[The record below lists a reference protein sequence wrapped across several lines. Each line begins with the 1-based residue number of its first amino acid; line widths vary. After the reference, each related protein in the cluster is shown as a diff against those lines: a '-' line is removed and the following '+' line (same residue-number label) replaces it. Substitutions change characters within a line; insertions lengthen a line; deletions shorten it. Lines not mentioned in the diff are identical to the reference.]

1 MDVFEIVYIIT
12 TSLAILAMAAF
23 NRMRDK
29 DFQEEQALN
38 NRRHDATSK
47 ALTNEALSLAR
58 MAERVGKLELDLKNL
73 HEKVAELERMAELVG
88 KLEADMMDLREKI
101 AELPV
106 DEMTEEVQRMSAWN
120 DGFSEIVGF
129 GKNLPKLSK
138 EVLKHE

>member
-38 NRRHDATSK
+38 NRRYDASSK
-47 ALTNEALSLAR
+47 ALTKEALNLARMNERVEKLESGLKELNAKVAELER
-58 MAERVGKLELDLKNL
+58 MAERVGKLET
-73 HEKVAELERMAELVG
+73 
-88 KLEADMMDLREKI
+88 DMMDLHEKI

-129 GKNLPKLSK
+129 GRNLPKLNK

>member
-38 NRRHDATSK
+38 NRRYDATSK
-47 ALTNEALSLAR
+47 ALTNEALRLARIAERVEKLELDLKNLREKIAELER
-58 MAERVGKLELDLKNL
+58 MAERVGKLESGLKELDA
-73 HEKVAELERMAELVG
+73 KV
-88 KLEADMMDLREKI
+88 

-129 GKNLPKLSK
+129 GKNLPKLNK

>member
-12 TSLAILAMAAF
+12 TFLAILAMAAF

-38 NRRHDATSK
+38 NRRYDATSK
-47 ALTNEALSLAR
+47 ALTNEALRLAR
-58 MAERVGKLELDLKNL
+58 MDERLGKLESGLNELWSDLKEL
-73 HEKVAELERMAELVG
+73 DAKV
-88 KLEADMMDLREKI
+88 

-129 GKNLPKLSK
+129 GKNLPKLNK

>member
-38 NRRHDATSK
+38 SRRYDASSE
-47 ALTNEALSLAR
+47 ALTNGSLNLAR
-58 MAERVGKLELDLKNL
+58 LAERVEELGSGLKELDA
-73 HEKVAELERMAELVG
+73 KV
-88 KLEADMMDLREKI
+88 

-106 DEMTEEVQRMSAWN
+106 DEMTEEVKRMSAWN

-129 GKNLPKLSK
+129 GKNVPKLNK

>member
-23 NRMRDK
+23 NQMRDK

-38 NRRHDATSK
+38 SRRYDASSE
-47 ALTNEALSLAR
+47 ALTNEALRLAR
-58 MAERVGKLELDLKNL
+58 LAERVEKLELDLKDL
-73 HEKVAELERMAELVG
+73 H
-88 KLEADMMDLREKI
+88 EKI

-129 GKNLPKLSK
+129 GKNLPKLNK

>member
-1 MDVFEIVYIIT
+1 MDVFEIYIIT

-38 NRRHDATSK
+38 NRRYDTTSK
-47 ALTNEALSLAR
+47 ALTNEAMNQTRL
-58 MAERVGKLELDLKNL
+58 AERVEKLELDLKDL
-73 HEKVAELERMAELVG
+73 DAKV
-88 KLEADMMDLREKI
+88 

-129 GKNLPKLSK
+129 GKNLPKLNK

>member
-29 DFQEEQALN
+29 DFQDEQALN
-38 NRRHDATSK
+38 NRRYDATSE
-47 ALTNEALSLAR
+47 ALTNEALRLKQ
-58 MAERVGKLELDLKNL
+58 MDERVGKLESDLKELNA
-73 HEKVAELERMAELVG
+73 KV
-88 KLEADMMDLREKI
+88 

-106 DEMTEEVQRMSAWN
+106 DEMAEEVQRMSAWN

-129 GKNLPKLSK
+129 GKDLPKLNK